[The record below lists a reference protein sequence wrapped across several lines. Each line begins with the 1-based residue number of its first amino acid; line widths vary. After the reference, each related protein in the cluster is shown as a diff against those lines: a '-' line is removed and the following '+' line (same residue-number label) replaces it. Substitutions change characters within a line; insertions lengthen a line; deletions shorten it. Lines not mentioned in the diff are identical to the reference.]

1 MTTATEDF
9 NSQIERLSEYVTD
22 NHFTHSAGEN
32 LLLNETLFSFNSLKE
47 YVDSI
52 NLPEPKSNLE
62 SGLDSLVSKLEDSI
76 GVLKDR
82 LMDLKNKDTEVKEG
96 IDSLKLI
103 DPEIT
108 QNITTII
115 NEQGENKELMNTTVS
130 ELKDEVSKLYDDDSE
145 HTSILNATIMDA
157 SSKIESRVTSL
168 KELNVEKINSDLNI
182 LKEMNSQIRKETNTN
197 RELEETKASSIE
209 LKSTETD
216 ITKDIS
222 DLKGRY
228 TEMSDTLNDIQVDQK
243 KTYES
248 FAADHRTG
256 NRKIRRIGKTLLFL
270 HNDSIRGALKG
281 TKRMI
286 PIAGSNGKI
295 DSSWLR
301 S

>member
-1 MTTATEDF
+1 
-9 NSQIERLSEYVTD
+9 
-22 NHFTHSAGEN
+22 
-32 LLLNETLFSFNSLKE
+32 
-47 YVDSI
+47 
-52 NLPEPKSNLE
+52 
-62 SGLDSLVSKLEDSI
+62 
-76 GVLKDR
+76 
-82 LMDLKNKDTEVKEG
+82 
-96 IDSLKLI
+96 
-103 DPEIT
+103 
-108 QNITTII
+108 
-115 NEQGENKELMNTTVS
+115 
-130 ELKDEVSKLYDDDSE
+130 
-145 HTSILNATIMDA
+145 
-157 SSKIESRVTSL
+157 
-168 KELNVEKINSDLNI
+168 
-182 LKEMNSQIRKETNTN
+182 MNSQIRKETNTN
-197 RELEETKASSIE
+197 RELEETKASSTE

-248 FAADHRTG
+248 FAVDHRTG

-301 S
+301 F